1 MKTNQELKNEALAA
15 LKGNWA
21 PAVLAAVLLVVITV
35 VLSIPSYVAEFFAQD
50 VTSYED
56 VDLTKL
62 MISLMLT
69 QIGGLLSVF
78 LLYPMSIGYAV
89 AHKDLLLYGD
99 ASVTRNVIRHSFKGY
114 FRNVLAMLLTYV
126 FTALWMLLLI
136 VPGLVKAYAYAMTP
150 FIIKDYPEL
159 SPNKAINLSVKMM
172 DGHKFDLF
180 CLSMSFIGWILLSI
194 LTLGVGLVWL
204 MPYMETTV
212 AAFYRDVKE
221 EYMSI
226 EKAI

>member
-35 VLSIPSYVAEFFAQD
+35 MLSIPSYVADFFAQD

-69 QIGGLLSVF
+69 QIGGILSVF

-126 FTALWMLLLI
+126 FTALWMLLFI

-159 SPNKAINLSVKMM
+159 SPNQAINLSIKMM

-212 AAFYRDVKE
+212 AAFYQDVKE